1 MRKWPKRPKPPEE
14 GSPPVLIGYARVSTV
29 DQKLDLQLDALHA
42 AGVDDDHLYIEK
54 LSARAKRRPELDMAI
69 KDIRPGDTLLVWRLD
84 RLARNMKD
92 LYQRLGHIKDSGG
105 KFKSLQETFDF
116 DTTTGQFV
124 LGILG
129 LVAQLESQMTQDR
142 TTAGMKA
149 RKDRGFTLGRTPTM
163 DAKLQDK
170 CFAMLK
176 AGKSVAF
183 VAVKLKV
190 SKATIYGYFKVT
202 RKNGKV
208 TITRRGK

>member
-1 MRKWPKRPKPPEE
+1 MRKWTKRPKPPEP

-69 KDIRPGDTLLVWRLD
+69 KDLRPGDTLLVWRLD
-84 RLARNMKD
+84 RLARNMRD
-92 LYQRLGHIKDSGG
+92 LYERLEHIKNAGG

-142 TTAGMKA
+142 TKAGIKA
-149 RKDRGFTLGRTPTM
+149 KTDRGFTFWRTPIM
-163 DAKLQDK
+163 DGKMQDR

-176 AGKSVAF
+176 SGKSVAF
-183 VAVKLKV
+183 TAVKLDI

-208 TITRRGK
+208 TITKRKK